1 MLLERDLS
9 VVIEYKINIVNTN
22 DTKLKILPNKEKVEG
37 DEKEKK
43 RTELEIVS

>member
-9 VVIEYKINIVNTN
+9 VVIEYKINIINPN
-22 DTKLKILPNKEKVEG
+22 NTKLKILPNKEKVEG
-37 DEKEKK
+37 GGKEEK